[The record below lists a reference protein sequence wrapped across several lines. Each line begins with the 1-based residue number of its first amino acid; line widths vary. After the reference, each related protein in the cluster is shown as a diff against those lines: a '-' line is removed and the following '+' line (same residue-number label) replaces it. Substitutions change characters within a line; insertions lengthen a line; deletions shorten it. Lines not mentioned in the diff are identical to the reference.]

1 LNRSSKAKTIALAI
15 EHFSPYKGGAESY
28 AVSLASTLA
37 RNGWTIHLFGLSWD
51 GEPPTALFHRM
62 KIPRFLPSWAKMLY
76 FALKHKKM
84 VESQYFDV
92 ILGFGNTVYMNVYQS
107 HGGVHRFSTI
117 RKIHAETNKILR
129 LIKRLLILLS
139 LKDKVRHWIES
150 APFRVNPTPTIIAI
164 SQMVRSDMASFY
176 GINEE
181 EIQLIYNGVDT
192 EKYNVGTRER
202 MRGPIRQQLSISEDH
217 IAFLFVSYDLKKK
230 GIVPLIKATA
240 ELKEAGVHNMK
251 VLVVG
256 EQPYRSVLRLVS
268 RLGLKDLVSFMGPT
282 TKPEEYYANCDVLI
296 LPTYYDACS
305 LVVIEAMCCGL
316 PVITTEFNGAAGIIS
331 NGKEGYVLP
340 HPPVHSE
347 LAQSMRT
354 FTSRERL
361 KEMSRAASLTGKKYS
376 IKNNH
381 LKMMMEF
388 DRLIESRHANH

>member
-1 LNRSSKAKTIALAI
+1 LNRLSKAKTIALAI

-37 RNGWTIHLFGLSWD
+37 RNGWATHLYGLSWD
-51 GEPPTALFHRM
+51 GEPPTAIFHRIE
-62 KIPRFLPSWAKMLY
+62 IPRFLPSWAKMLH
-76 FALKHKKM
+76 FALKHRKM
-84 VESQYFDV
+84 VEGQYFDV

-117 RKIHAETNKILR
+117 RKIHAETNKTLR
-129 LIKRLLILLS
+129 LIKRLLIFLS
-139 LKDKVRHWIES
+139 VKDKVRYWIES
-150 APFRVNPTPTIIAI
+150 APFRLNPRPTIIAI

-176 GINEE
+176 AINEK

-192 EKYNVGTRER
+192 EKYNVDTRKR
-202 MRGPIRQQLSISEDH
+202 MRGPLRRQLGISEDH

-240 ELKEAGVHNMK
+240 ELKEADVHNLK

-256 EQPYRSVLRLVS
+256 QRPYPSVVRLVS
-268 RLGLKDLVSFMGPT
+268 RLGLKDIVLFIGPT
-282 TKPEEYYANCDVLI
+282 TNPEEYYANCDVLV

-316 PVITTEFNGAAGIIS
+316 PVITTVFNGAAGIIS
-331 NGKEGYVLP
+331 NAKDGYVIS

-347 LAQSMRT
+347 LAQAMKTLMSQ
-354 FTSRERL
+354 ERL
-361 KEMSRAASLTGKKYS
+361 KEMSKAASSTGKKYS
-376 IKNNH
+376 IKQNH
-381 LKMMMEF
+381 QRMMMAF
-388 DRLIESRHANH
+388 DRVIESRQGDH

>member
-1 LNRSSKAKTIALAI
+1 MNPSSKAKAIALAI
-15 EHFSPYKGGAESY
+15 EHFSKHKGGAESY

-84 VESQYFDV
+84 VEGQYFDV

-150 APFRVNPTPTIIAI
+150 APFRLNPTPTIIAI
-164 SQMVRSDMASFY
+164 SQMVRGDMASFY

-181 EIQLIYNGVDT
+181 KIQLIYNGVDT
-192 EKYNVGTRER
+192 EKYNVHTRER
-202 MRGPIRQQLSISEDH
+202 MRGPIRQQLSISDAH

-230 GIVPLIKATA
+230 GIVPLIRATA

-256 EQPYRSVLRLVS
+256 EHPYRSVLRLVS
-268 RLGLKDLVSFMGPT
+268 RLGLRDIVLFMGPT
-282 TKPEEYYANCDVLI
+282 TKPEEYYASCDVLV

-361 KEMSRAASLTGKKYS
+361 KEMSRAASLTGKEYS

>member
-76 FALKHKKM
+76 FALKHKRM
-84 VESQYFDV
+84 VEGQYFDV

-129 LIKRLLILLS
+129 LIKRLLVFLS

-150 APFRVNPTPTIIAI
+150 APFRLNPTPTIIAI

-192 EKYNVGTRER
+192 EKYNVDTRER

-240 ELKEAGVHNMK
+240 ELKEAGVHNLK

-256 EQPYRSVLRLVS
+256 EHPYRSVLRLVS
-268 RLGLKDLVSFMGPT
+268 RLGLKDIVLFMGPT
-282 TKPEEYYANCDVLI
+282 TKPEEYYANCDVLV

-305 LVVIEAMCCGL
+305 LVAIEAMCCGL

-331 NGKEGYVLP
+331 NGKDGYIVS

-347 LAQSMRT
+347 LAQAMKT
-354 FTSRERL
+354 FKSRQRL
-361 KEMSRAASLTGKKYS
+361 KEMSRAASTTGEKYS